1 MLKIHIVQKGDTLW
15 NIAKKYGVDFEALK
29 SMNTQLSNPDLIMPG
44 MKIKVPSG
52 NVHVKKEK
60 PMSGGQKKEMPIVE
74 HPFVK
79 EKPKVVEEFEEMIP
93 IQKEVEKPSTPYVPP
108 VPSIQQ
114 PVYPEI
120 DVNNYYM
127 VNMEHLAPQFPQ
139 MPPKPKK
146 EAVKKEVPVKEE
158 KKVEKKVEQ
167 PAQTLPVQQEEA
179 LEEIP
184 QQMPQ
189 QMPSMPQMPVYT
201 APVMQPPPQ
210 GPVPTSPVMPGYG
223 FCYPPYP
230 IHGDCHGGPPVHCGP
245 HPGHPY
251 GLVPVTPVLPGYGFN
266 INPFM
271 GGYGGPMPQAV
282 APEMMED
289 YEEGEGMGNIPYP
302 PGNLQGFASNPNEG
316 DCGCG
321 SSMPSMSYAPG
332 MYQQPYPQAFP
343 QGGMQGQ
350 QPYPQAFPQ
359 GGMQGQ
365 QPYPQAFPQGGMQ
378 GQQPYPQAF
387 PQGGM
392 QGQQPYPQAFPQGGM
407 QGQQP
412 YPQAFPQGGMQG
424 QQPYSQAFP
433 QGGFQAPQQP
443 FGFGYPGMDD
453 DDDMDD

>member
-189 QMPSMPQMPVYT
+189 QTPSMPQMPIYT

-271 GGYGGPMPQAV
+271 GGYGGPMPQAL

-302 PGNLQGFASNPNEG
+302 PGNLQGFTSNPNEG

-332 MYQQPYPQAFP
+332 MYQQPSGYP
-343 QGGMQGQ
+343 QGQ

-359 GGMQGQ
+359 GG
-365 QPYPQAFPQGGMQ
+365 
-378 GQQPYPQAF
+378 
-387 PQGGM
+387 
-392 QGQQPYPQAFPQGGM
+392 
-407 QGQQP
+407 
-412 YPQAFPQGGMQG
+412 
-424 QQPYSQAFP
+424 
-433 QGGFQAPQQP
+433 
-443 FGFGYPGMDD
+443 
-453 DDDMDD
+453 